1 MANISDTM
9 KAISAL
15 AEKAGCTFN
24 LDRAV
29 VTFEYANAAGE
40 MQAQT
45 VALIHLL
52 DAADES
58 ALAKELSDGA
68 LAHFQHLESMDAPAV
83 RRENTEL
90 KQKLAVAEARL
101 QAQADESVV
110 A

>member
-40 MQAQT
+40 TQAQT

-90 KQKLAVAEARL
+90 KQRLAAAEARL